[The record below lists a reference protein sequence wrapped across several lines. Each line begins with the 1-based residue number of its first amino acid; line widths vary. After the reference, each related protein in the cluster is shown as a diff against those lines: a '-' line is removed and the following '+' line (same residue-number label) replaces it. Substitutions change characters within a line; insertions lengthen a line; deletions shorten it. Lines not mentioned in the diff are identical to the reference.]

1 MDNRYSPATILAAML
16 VLSLPPCAAAQIS
29 TRMPAQRSA
38 TAAATAASVNQA
50 QSSLNEAREA
60 LTTLPVAAE
69 GALDDLR
76 RDFRSLRSMF
86 VGQNTGTGAA
96 AASEGKATTQDTSK
110 GTESSS
116 PSPSQSSSSVTPRPS
131 EEPVPTKAAHNAEAI
146 GLLQRVHDLLGRYHS
161 DDGRN
166 LKLAGK
172 VTMERADV
180 DEMAAVVQELELML
194 QK

>member
-16 VLSLPPCAAAQIS
+16 VLGLPPCAAAQTS
-29 TRMPAQRSA
+29 TRMPSQQRA
-38 TAAATAASVNQA
+38 TATATAASVNQA
-50 QSSLNEAREA
+50 ASAVDSARTPAEPATVPTVQPDQPSS
-60 LTTLPVAAE
+60 T
-69 GALDDLR
+69 
-76 RDFRSLRSMF
+76 
-86 VGQNTGTGAA
+86 
-96 AASEGKATTQDTSK
+96 
-110 GTESSS
+110 
-116 PSPSQSSSSVTPRPS
+116 SQSSSAVAARPS
-131 EEPVPTKAAHNAEAI
+131 EEPIPAKAAHSNAEAI
-146 GLLQRVHDLLGRYHS
+146 GLLQRVHELLGHYHS